1 MTEKLFYEDQYI
13 KEFTANIV
21 NIIEDN
27 EKYLVELDKSA
38 FFPGGGGQFC
48 DTGVIDGIEVI
59 DMLEKDKKIYHVM
72 SQKPNKLQDVKCSIN
87 WNRRLDGMQQ
97 HLGQHLLSG
106 CFFDL
111 FNANTCG
118 IHIGDEVST
127 VDIVGEIEE
136 EKIREAEKMAN
147 RVIRENH
154 KVTFLFT
161 NRKQAKAMG
170 LRRELA
176 TKDSEIRIVK
186 IEDIDINACCGVHPS
201 NTFELQL
208 IKIKRWEK
216 HKGNTRI
223 EYLVGDRAVQDYLKR
238 DAILDSICN
247 ELSTGSDDAVK
258 SVENLKES
266 INNLKNENNKI
277 KVALSEYEIKDLIND
292 GEKIGDVI
300 VISKIYKGENV
311 RYLNKLATKVTEKD
325 NHVILLAT
333 YEEDKVNLIF
343 AASKNM
349 DKINISNVLKDAIV
363 LIDGK
368 GGGSKILAQGGGKNI
383 SNLDNAMEYAKR
395 KVKEGI

>member
-238 DAILDSICN
+238 DAILDSICD

-277 KVALSEYEIKDLIND
+277 KVALSKYEIKDLIND